1 VIAAMR
7 KPESIIY
14 WLEDRPPQAIALFVG
29 LQQMSFLGVYLVV
42 SPLFVYTTHLG
53 IVEFHRLMA
62 ATLLASGLGV
72 MLQAAG
78 RFGIGAGYFCPL
90 QVTSTSFVTLNMAM
104 IAGGLE
110 TAFGMI
116 AALGAAQLACGELFR
131 RLRGIFSVELAG
143 VAVVLVG
150 LGLGYNG
157 VRLMAGIDPPSSL
170 ADHDVPVGV
179 LSLAIMISCNV
190 WARGHLRLFSAF
202 VGSVVGVAASIALD
216 GVANA
221 DLDQLERAPVFSLP
235 KLPAF
240 GWAFDPALVAPFV
253 VLGLGLSLHGFGAL
267 AAAQRF
273 NDAEWRRPDMVQVC
287 RGIRAEGV
295 ANLVAALVNGLPL
308 TSSGGAVTLAAATGC
323 TSRYIA
329 YWLGGIMISLAFL
342 PKMIALWFLI
352 PVSVIGAAAVF
363 LSAFTLLAGLQ
374 MIASRMLDSR
384 KIITVGISLLLGIS
398 HEPLRHFFQD
408 ELPNV
413 LVPVTQSGVAL
424 GVVAATILSAVFR
437 IGANTRLRRMFVL
450 GQSQWQDVVEF
461 LEQQGRA
468 WGVRP
473 DAVYRAEYA
482 MWQAFE
488 ILHDHGFVARNGE
501 GKGEIEVAT
510 VFDEFTFSVIARYR
524 GDSIP
529 LSTQPP
535 SHEAM
540 LEGDRGVIQMAGYLL
555 HRLADR
561 VRSRELA
568 DGMVELRL
576 TFTD

>member
-1 VIAAMR
+1 MR
-7 KPESIIY
+7 KPESIAY
-14 WLEDRPPQAIALFVG
+14 GLEDRPPHAVALFVG
-29 LQQMSFLGVYLVV
+29 LQQMSFLGVYLVI

-53 IVEFHRLMA
+53 IAEFHRLTA
-62 ATLLASGLGV
+62 ATLLVSGLGV
-72 MLQAAG
+72 MLQAAR

-90 QVTSTSFVTLNMAM
+90 QVTSTSFVTLNMAI

-116 AALGAAQLACGELFR
+116 AALGAAQIACGELFR

-143 VAVVLVG
+143 VAVALVG

-157 VRLMAGIDPPSSL
+157 VRLMAGVDPPAPL
-170 ADHDVPVGV
+170 ADHDIPIGV
-179 LSLAIMISCNV
+179 LSLSVMVACNV
-190 WARGHLRLFSAF
+190 WSRGHLRLFSAF
-202 VGSVVGVAASIALD
+202 VGLAAGVAASIALD
-216 GVANA
+216 GIASA
-221 DLDQLERAPVFSLP
+221 DLDQWRRAAVFSLP

-240 GWAFDPALVAPFV
+240 GWGFDPVLVAPFV
-253 VLGLGLSLHGFGAL
+253 VLGLAFSLHGFGAL

-273 NDAEWRRPDMVQVC
+273 NDAEWRRPDMAQVC

-352 PVSVIGAAAVF
+352 PVPVIGAAAVF

-374 MIASRMLDSR
+374 MIASRMLDGR
-384 KIITVGISLLLGIS
+384 KIITVGISLILGIS
-398 HEPLRHFFQD
+398 HEPLRHFFQE
-408 ELPNV
+408 ELPNA

-424 GVVAATILSAVFR
+424 GVVAATILSALFR
-437 IGANTRLRRMFVL
+437 IGANTRLRRVFVL
-450 GQSQWQDVVEF
+450 GESQLKDVVEF

-468 WGVRP
+468 WGARP
-473 DAVYRAEYA
+473 DTVHRAEYA
-482 MWQAFE
+482 MWQALE
-488 ILHDHGFVARNGE
+488 ILHDHGFVARDGE
-501 GKGEIEVAT
+501 GKGEIEVET

-535 SHEAM
+535 SHEE
-540 LEGDRGVIQMAGYLL
+540 LLDEDTGVVRMAGYLL